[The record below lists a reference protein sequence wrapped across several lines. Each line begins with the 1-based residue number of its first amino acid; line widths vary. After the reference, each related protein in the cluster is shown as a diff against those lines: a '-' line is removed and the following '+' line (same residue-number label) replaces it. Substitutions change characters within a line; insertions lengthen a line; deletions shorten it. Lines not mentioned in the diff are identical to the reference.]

1 MLSYMHTCQYCT
13 RSIIVVDVHPCGIVA
28 GGLTSSLMPQQ
39 TLRLISHR
47 ASTSCSKGQWNIQNA
62 WKLLETS
69 VGTWR
74 LLLLLR
80 FLLGMDGAFGFRAC
94 LFDSSDFGIGSRKP
108 DQHLCAC
115 IFDTRV
121 DHMSLHSSADGNYAQ
136 VLGAIPGVLLCIC
149 ICCCICCL
157 CGCWANWLG
166 TGSKKDKDEDTPL
179 LEKNEASTEK

>member
-1 MLSYMHTCQYCT
+1 MRARHRSQLQPRPARAANTYKHERMHA
-13 RSIIVVDVHPCGIVA
+13 SAHAHALEIA
-28 GGLTSSLMPQQ
+28 SS
-39 TLRLISHR
+39 
-47 ASTSCSKGQWNIQNA
+47 SCSKGQWNIQNA